1 MSIGDYTI
9 WFVEVK
15 TSRLEV
21 TIELLRILKL
31 DKKIK
36 VNSVKSDYF
45 KDVYFAERPP
55 NERLIN
61 KKLDLR
67 NLNIMRDWK
76 IALKEYIENYYSAY
90 LD

>member
-1 MSIGDYTI
+1 MVCGGQ
-9 WFVEVK
+9 

-21 TIELLRILKL
+21 TNELLRLLNLK
-31 DKKIK
+31 KEIK
-36 VNSVKSDYF
+36 VTSVTSEYF

-67 NLNIMRDWK
+67 GINIMQDWK
-76 IALKEYIENYYSAY
+76 IALKEYVENYYKDY
-90 LD
+90 L